1 MTQTNSNSLSLAEG
15 ALTAMSTATLQ
26 TRLPRRDILKS
37 ALGGMTA
44 MGLTSFGLSACGGGD
59 DAAAVPATAANVTG
73 VTFTSTAAPTAVADR
88 ATTFTASSVLA
99 TYSDGSSKTQSLA
112 YNTLFKTGDA
122 LTRPDGGSV
131 IAGGYYYPDGVTPI
145 IDITGT
151 SPVQYFSDCP
161 DGTTLIKL
169 ATPTVSGISGNTV
182 FMVTQF
188 EYASANNAQGEARP
202 VLTANSMYGRLP
214 SPIAVVTLDQN
225 KTTGALT
232 TKHYYTI
239 PSTNVHGLWITCAA
253 SLSPWNTH
261 LSSEEYEPDAWKLAP
276 ANLTT
281 NAADSGVLQFQA
293 FSTNTFGSATTA
305 KPYHYGHVPE
315 VTVNPDGTGSMKK
328 HYCMGRISRELV
340 QVMPDQRTVLM
351 GDDATSG
358 GIYMFIADVAGVLS
372 SGTLYVAQVT
382 NTTLPTGS
390 AAGGGAFNLAWV
402 KLGHANSI
410 EIEALANTLAATDIM
425 AVNTGVADPV
435 NGSVRINY
443 GNGQQWVKFTAGQAK
458 AAAFLETHRYA
469 AVMGGTMEFSKFEGV
484 TVNVADKKAY
494 FAMAAIRDTMTA
506 NGFVSDVIQLTR
518 VSAGGVYEVTLAGGK
533 TDTDAGAIDSVWVPT
548 TMSVPT
554 HLLGQDM
561 TADADGNT
569 AVVDKIANP
578 DNAKFSEASR
588 TLFIGE
594 DSGQHLNNYV
604 WAYNVDTP
612 AVAPKRI
619 LSAPAGAECVCLE
632 PVDNLNGFAYL
643 VSGFQHPG
651 DWVFTVGQAALNTAI
666 NTNWGNKKKAAIGY
680 LSGIPKIG

>member
-1 MTQTNSNSLSLAEG
+1 MTHTNSNNPPLAES
-15 ALTAMSTATLQ
+15 ALTALTAAT
-26 TRLPRRDILKS
+26 THARLPRRDILKG

-44 MGLTSFGLSACGGGD
+44 VGLTSFGLSACGGGD
-59 DAAAVPATAANVTG
+59 DAVVVPATAPNVTG
-73 VTFTSTAAPTAVADR
+73 VTFTSTAAPTAFADR
-88 ATTFTASSVLA
+88 ATTFTASSVVA
-99 TYSDGSSKTQSLA
+99 TYSDGTSKTQSLT

-122 LTRPDGGSV
+122 LTRPNGGAV

-145 IDITGT
+145 IDTSGT
-151 SPVQYFSDCP
+151 SAVQYFSDCP

-169 ATPTVSGISGNTV
+169 ATPTVSGITGNTV

-188 EYASANNAQGEARP
+188 EYQSADSFG
-202 VLTANSMYGRLP
+202 TDMYGKLP
-214 SPIAVVTLDQN
+214 SQIAVVTLDQN

-232 TKHYYTI
+232 TKHYATV

-261 LSSEEYEPDAWKLAP
+261 LSSEEYEPDAWVVDNAI
-276 ANLTT
+276 AGSTLTR
-281 NAADSGVLQFQA
+281 FRA
-293 FSTNTFGSATTA
+293 FSTNTFGSATAA

-382 NTTLPTGS
+382 NTTVPADS
-390 AAGGGAFNLAWV
+390 AAGGGAFNIAWV
-402 KLGHANSI
+402 KLGHANSV
-410 EIEALANTLAATDIM
+410 EIEALANSLLATDIM
-425 AVNTGVADPV
+425 TVNTAITDPAD
-435 NGSVRINY
+435 GSVRINY
-443 GNGQQWVKFTAGQAK
+443 ANGQQWVKFNAGMEK
-458 AAAFLETHRYA
+458 AAAFLESHRYA

-484 TVNVADKKAY
+484 TVNAADKKAY

-506 NGFVSDVIQLTR
+506 NGFVGDVIKLTA
-518 VSAGGVYEVTLAGGK
+518 VKAGGVYEVMLAASQ
-533 TDTDAGAIDSVWVPT
+533 TDTTAGAINSDWVPT

-554 HLLGQDM
+554 NLLGQDM

-594 DSGQHLNNYV
+594 DSGMHLNNFV

-612 AVAPKRI
+612 TVAPKRI
-619 LSAPAGAECVCLE
+619 FSAPAGAECVCLE

-651 DWVFTVGQAALNTAI
+651 DWTFTAGQAALETAI

>member
-1 MTQTNSNSLSLAEG
+1 MPHTHSNSLSLAESAHK
-15 ALTAMSTATLQ
+15 ALNAATTQ
-26 TRLPRRDILKS
+26 VRLPRRDILKG
-37 ALGGMTA
+37 ALGSMTA
-44 MGLTSFGLSACGGGD
+44 VGLSSLGLSACGGGD
-59 DAAAVPATAANVTG
+59 SVAAVPAAPANAIS

-88 ATTFTASSVLA
+88 ATTFTASSAVA
-99 TYSDGSSKTQSLA
+99 TYSDGTSKTHGLT

-122 LTRPDGGSV
+122 LTRPDGAPV

-145 IDITGT
+145 IDTSGT
-151 SPVQYFSDCP
+151 SAVQYFSDCP

-169 ATPTVSGISGNTV
+169 AAPTVSGISGNTV

-188 EYASANNAQGEARP
+188 EYQNTDSSG
-202 VLTANSMYGRLP
+202 TSMYGKLP
-214 SPIAVVTLDQN
+214 SQIAVVTLDQN

-232 TKHYYTI
+232 TKHYSTV
-239 PSTNVHGLWITCAA
+239 PSADAHGLWITCAA

-261 LSSEEYEPDAWKLAP
+261 LSSEEYEPDAWVVDNAI
-276 ANLTT
+276 AGSVLT
-281 NAADSGVLQFQA
+281 QFRT
-293 FSTNTFGSATTA
+293 FSSNTFGIATAA

-358 GIYMFIADVAGVLS
+358 GIYMFIADVAGELS

-382 NTTLPTGS
+382 NTTLPAGS
-390 AAGGGAFNLAWV
+390 AAGGGAFNLAWI
-402 KLGHANSI
+402 KLGRANSR
-410 EIEALANTLAATDIM
+410 EIEALADRLLATNIM
-425 AVNTGVADPV
+425 TVNTSDADPAD
-435 NGSVRINY
+435 GSVRINY
-443 GNGQQWVKFTAGQAK
+443 ASGQQWVKFTAGQEK
-458 AAAFLETHRYA
+458 AAAFLETHRYS

-506 NGFVSDVIQLTR
+506 LPAVSDASRNVIQLAR
-518 VSAGGVYEVTLAGGK
+518 VSAGGVYEVTLAGSQ
-533 TDTDAGAIDSVWVPT
+533 TDTTSGAINSVWVPT

-554 HLLGQDM
+554 NLLGQDLSP
-561 TADADGNT
+561 ADADGNT

-594 DSGQHLNNYV
+594 DSGMHLNNYV

-619 LSAPAGAECVCLE
+619 LSAPAGAECVCLC

-651 DWVFTVGQAALNTAI
+651 DWTFTVAQAALNTAI

>member
-1 MTQTNSNSLSLAEG
+1 MTQANPNSLTLAENT
-15 ALTAMSTATLQ
+15 LISVTTATMHA
-26 TRLPRRDILKS
+26 RLPRRDILKS

-59 DAAAVPATAANVTG
+59 GTAAVPANVTS
-73 VTFTSTAAPTAVADR
+73 VTFTSTVAPTAVADR
-88 ATTFTASSVLA
+88 ATTFTASSVVA
-99 TYSDGSSKTQSLA
+99 TYSDGTSKTQSLT

-122 LTRPDGGSV
+122 LTRPNGGAV
-131 IAGGYYYPDGVTPI
+131 VAGGYYYPDGVTPI
-145 IDITGT
+145 IDT
-151 SPVQYFSDCP
+151 SGATSIQYFSDCP
-161 DGTTLIKL
+161 DGTSLLKL
-169 ATPTVSGISGNTV
+169 ANPTVSGISGNTV

-188 EYASANNAQGEARP
+188 EYQNVDSVG
-202 VLTANSMYGRLP
+202 TSMYGKLP
-214 SPIAVVTLDQN
+214 SQIAVVTLDQN

-232 TKHYYTI
+232 TKHYYTV
-239 PSTNVHGLWITCAA
+239 PSTDAHGLWITCAA

-276 ANLTT
+276 TNLATY
-281 NAADSGVLQFQA
+281 AADSGVLQFQA
-293 FSTNTFGSATTA
+293 FSTNTFGSGTAA

-372 SGTLYVAQVT
+372 SGTLYVAQVA
-382 NTTLPTGS
+382 NTTLPAGS
-390 AAGGGAFNLAWV
+390 AAGGGAFNLAWI
-402 KLGHANSI
+402 KLGRANSL
-410 EIEALANTLAATDIM
+410 EIEALADSLSATNIM
-425 AVNTGVADPV
+425 SVGTVDPV
-435 NGSVRINY
+435 DVSYTKINY
-443 GNGQQWVKFTAGQAK
+443 GSGQQWVKFTAGQEK
-458 AAAFLETHRYA
+458 AAAFLETHRYS

-494 FAMAAIRDTMTA
+494 FAMAAIRDTMTK
-506 NGFVSDVIQLTR
+506 NSFVGDVIQLTA
-518 VSAGGVYEVTLAGGK
+518 VKAGGVYEVTLAGSQ
-533 TDTDAGAIDSVWVPT
+533 TDTTSGAINSVWVPT

-554 HLLGQDM
+554 NLLGQDM
-561 TADADGNT
+561 SVDADGNT

-578 DNAKFSEASR
+578 DNAKFSEATR

-594 DSGQHLNNYV
+594 DSGMHLNNYV

-619 LSAPAGAECVCLE
+619 LSAPAGAECVCLC
-632 PVDNLNGFAYL
+632 PVDDLNGFAYL

-651 DWVFTVGQAALNTAI
+651 DWAFYTDAVGHNDQTALNVAI

>member
-1 MTQTNSNSLSLAEG
+1 MTQAKPNTLTLAENT
-15 ALTAMSTATLQ
+15 LTSVTNATMQ
-26 TRLPRRDILKS
+26 ARLPRRDLLKG
-37 ALGGMTA
+37 ALGGITA
-44 MGLTSFGLSACGGGD
+44 AGLSSLGLSACGGSSGAVAV
-59 DAAAVPATAANVTG
+59 AAKVKS
-73 VTFTSTAAPTAVADR
+73 VTFTSTVAPTAVADR
-88 ATTFTASSVLA
+88 ATTFTASSVVA
-99 TYSDGSSKTQSLA
+99 TYSDGTSKTQSLA

-122 LTRPDGGSV
+122 LTRPDGGAV
-131 IAGGYYYPDGVTPI
+131 VAGGYYLPDGVTTIMDNSTATPI
-145 IDITGT
+145 
-151 SPVQYFSDCP
+151 QYFSDCP
-161 DGTTLIKL
+161 DGTSLLKL
-169 ATPTVSGISGNTV
+169 ASPTVSGITGNTV

-188 EYASANNAQGEARP
+188 EYKNVDSAG
-202 VLTANSMYGRLP
+202 TSMYGKLP
-214 SPIAVVTLDQN
+214 SQIAVVTLDQN

-232 TKHYYTI
+232 TKHYYTV
-239 PSTNVHGLWITCAA
+239 PSTNAHGLWITCAA

-276 ANLTT
+276 ANLAA

-293 FSTNTFGSATTA
+293 FSTNTLGSANAA

-315 VTVNPDGTGSMKK
+315 VTVNPDGTGSLIK

-372 SGTLYVAQVT
+372 AGTLYVAQVT
-382 NTTLPTGS
+382 NTTVPAGS
-390 AAGGGAFNLAWV
+390 AAGGGAFNIAWV
-402 KLGHANSI
+402 KLGHATSS
-410 EIEALANTLAATDIM
+410 EIETLANTLAATDIM
-425 AVNTGVADPV
+425 SVSTVNPNDVAYTK
-435 NGSVRINY
+435 INFAS
-443 GNGQQWVKFTAGQAK
+443 GQQWVKFTAGQEK

-469 AVMGGTMEFSKFEGV
+469 ALMGGTMEFTKFEGV

-494 FAMAAIRDTMTA
+494 FAISAIRDTMTA
-506 NGFVSDVIQLTR
+506 NGYVGDVIQLTQ
-518 VSAGGVYEVTLAGGK
+518 VKSGGVYEVTLAGSK
-533 TDTDAGAIDSVWVPT
+533 TDTTAGTISSEWVPT

-554 HLLGQDM
+554 NLLGQDM
-561 TADADGNT
+561 TIDADGNT

-619 LSAPAGAECVCLE
+619 LSAPAGAECVCLC

-643 VSGFQHPG
+643 MSGFQHPG
-651 DWVFTVGQAALNTAI
+651 DWVGLPADLNTAI
-666 NTNWGNKKKAAIGY
+666 NTNWGDKKKAAIGY

>member
-1 MTQTNSNSLSLAEG
+1 MSQKQSSLFGQSKSRLSAFDN
-15 ALTAMSTATLQ
+15 ADNQ
-26 TRLPRRDILKS
+26 VILPRRHVLKG
-37 ALGGMTA
+37 ALGGFA
-44 MGLTSFGLSACGGGD
+44 AAGLSSLGLSACGGGD
-59 DAAAVPATAANVTG
+59 DAVAVPATAATVQS

-88 ATTFTASSVLA
+88 ATTFTASSVVA
-99 TYSDGSSKTQSLA
+99 TYSDGSSKTQSLT

-122 LTRPDGGSV
+122 LTRPNGGAV

-145 IDITGT
+145 IDTSGS

-169 ATPTVSGISGNTV
+169 ANPTVSGISGNTV

-188 EYASANNAQGEARP
+188 EYQNVDSVG
-202 VLTANSMYGRLP
+202 TSMYGKLP
-214 SPIAVVTLDQN
+214 SQIAVVTLDQN

-232 TKHYYTI
+232 TKHYYSV

-261 LSSEEYEPDAWKLAP
+261 LSSEEYEPDAWVVDNAI
-276 ANLTT
+276 AGSTLT
-281 NAADSGVLQFQA
+281 QFRA
-293 FSTNTFGSATTA
+293 FSTLTFGSATVA

-358 GIYMFIADVAGVLS
+358 GIYMFIADVAGALS
-372 SGTLYVAQVT
+372 SGTLYVARVT
-382 NTTLPTGS
+382 NTTVPAGS
-390 AAGGGAFNLAWV
+390 AAGGGAFNITWI
-402 KLGHANSI
+402 KLGHANSV
-410 EIEALANTLAATDIM
+410 EIEALADSLLATDIM
-425 AVNTGVADPV
+425 TVNTAASDPAD
-435 NGSVRINY
+435 GSVRINY
-443 GNGQQWVKFTAGQAK
+443 GNGQQWVKFAVGMDK
-458 AAAFLETHRYA
+458 AAAFLESHRYA

-484 TVNVADKKAY
+484 TVNAADKKAY

-506 NGFVSDVIQLTR
+506 NGFVGDVIKLAK
-518 VSAGGVYEVTLAGGK
+518 VSAGGVYEVALAGSQ
-533 TDTDAGAIDSVWVPT
+533 TDTTAGVIDSVWVPT
-548 TMSVPT
+548 SMSVPT
-554 HLLGQDM
+554 NLLGQDM
-561 TADADGNT
+561 SADADGNT

-594 DSGQHLNNYV
+594 DSGMHLNNFV

-612 AVAPKRI
+612 AVAPQRI

-643 VSGFQHPG
+643 MSGFQHPG
-651 DWVFTVGQAALNTAI
+651 DWDFTAGQAALNTAI